1 MGFFASPTAGPILSL
16 LSLTIFAILGTLGLL
31 REIRKA
37 RNETTTAREGQVDK
51 AVRAALEDRDRDHQ
65 TELAR
70 LCREL
75 DDMRRERDYQRGRVD
90 ALEAQIRQR
99 NR

>member
-1 MGFFASPTAGPILSL
+1 MGFFASPVAGPILSL
-16 LSLTIFAILGTLGLL
+16 LSLVVFAILGTLGLL

-37 RNETTTAREGQVDK
+37 RAENSAVHEGQVDR

-65 TELAR
+65 TEVSR

-75 DDMRRERDYQRGRVD
+75 DEMRRERDYQRGRVD
-90 ALEAQIRQR
+90 ALETQIRQR
-99 NR
+99 NT